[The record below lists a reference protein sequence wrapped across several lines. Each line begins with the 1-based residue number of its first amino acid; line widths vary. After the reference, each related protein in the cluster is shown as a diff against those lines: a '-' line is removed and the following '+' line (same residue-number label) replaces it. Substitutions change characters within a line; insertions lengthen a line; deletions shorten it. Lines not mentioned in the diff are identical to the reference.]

1 MVLFADDP
9 TTTERG
15 WSASNADVRESD
27 AGVRDRMTV
36 SGKVTGDSDDPTEI
50 RKDTYSSSPILRNRS
65 TAPRPQRPSAPMT
78 RARSPLPLPPSFFL
92 HGVDDTGVPIAGTEE
107 FIKLLREKGYNE
119 AKVLYKTP
127 QGDHGFEGDFSLY
140 DGDTGK
146 LWLREGIEFV
156 EREWLA
162 NH

>member
-50 RKDTYSSSPILRNRS
+50 RKDTED
-65 TAPRPQRPSAPMT
+65 APY
-78 RARSPLPLPPSFFL
+78 
-92 HGVDDTGVPIAGTEE
+92 
-107 FIKLLREKGYNE
+107 LLVQLLVGHR
-119 AKVLYKTP
+119 
-127 QGDHGFEGDFSLY
+127 
-140 DGDTGK
+140 
-146 LWLREGIEFV
+146 
-156 EREWLA
+156 
-162 NH
+162 